1 MSLRHQVE
9 LVAWYLGSAVL
20 VMALLALG
28 VVLATGIG
36 DMGRVDCSLPE
47 GHPDITKEQR
57 QACREQRSN
66 K

>member
-20 VMALLALG
+20 VMVLLAAA
-28 VVLATGIG
+28 VLLAISIG

-57 QACREQRSN
+57 QACREMRS
-66 K
+66 KK

>member
-1 MSLRHQVE
+1 MSLKHQLG

-20 VMALLALG
+20 VMVLLTAAVLLAIS
-28 VVLATGIG
+28 IG

-47 GHPDITKEQR
+47 GHPDVTKEQR